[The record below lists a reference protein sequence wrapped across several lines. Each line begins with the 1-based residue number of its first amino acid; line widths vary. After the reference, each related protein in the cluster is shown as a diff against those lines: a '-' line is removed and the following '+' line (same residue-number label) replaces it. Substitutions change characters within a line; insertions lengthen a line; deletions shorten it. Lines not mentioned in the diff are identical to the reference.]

1 MITLYHGTNTPFDT
15 IDLKQ
20 SKRYKD
26 FNRAFY
32 LSESKEQAQEMA
44 DSKAEFL
51 GGEPIVYAYLFDE
64 HLLSDE
70 ALNVKIFPHYSE
82 EWAEFIWRNRDEN
95 QDFTHNFDV
104 VYGPIANDTVG
115 LQIREFKRKHKGSIK
130 SFLKGIK
137 YIKGETFQYAF
148 CTDKAIKY
156 LKRI

>member
-1 MITLYHGTNTPFDT
+1 MITLYHGTNTPFDA

-32 LSESKEQAQEMA
+32 LSESMEQAQEMA

-64 HLLSDE
+64 QLLSDAE
-70 ALNVKIFPHYSE
+70 LNVKVFPHYSE

-95 QDFTHNFDV
+95 QDFTHTFDI

-148 CTDKAIKY
+148 CTEKAIKY